1 MQLLSPG
8 DPHPHPMLRK
18 KQGRGEGLAKA
29 ELEVSC
35 PGALNVEFTD
45 IHLQHTRTQDTWTAA
60 HLDT

>member
-1 MQLLSPG
+1 
-8 DPHPHPMLRK
+8 MLRK